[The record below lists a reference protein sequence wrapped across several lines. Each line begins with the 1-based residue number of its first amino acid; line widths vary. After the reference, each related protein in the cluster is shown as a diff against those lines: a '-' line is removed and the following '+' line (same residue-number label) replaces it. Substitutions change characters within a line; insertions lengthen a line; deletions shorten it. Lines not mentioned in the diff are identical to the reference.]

1 MNARRGP
8 RPPRPGV
15 LLWAAAPLL
24 ALALL
29 VACAPAYRGAPILGP
44 LDTTDP
50 LVARG
55 ERAFAEYCHSCHPS
69 AGTGLGPGIAD
80 KPLPGWL
87 IRFQVRNGLGQMP
100 AFPPDEIAPEE
111 LDGIVAYIAAL
122 RERLLE
128 AQPDARAGA
137 ER

>member
-1 MNARRGP
+1 MSPRRGP
-8 RPPRPGV
+8 WPSRPGP
-15 LLWAAAPLL
+15 LLWAAVPLL

-44 LDTTDP
+44 LDTSDP

-87 IRFQVRNGLGQMP
+87 VRFQVRNGLGQMP
-100 AFPPDEIAPEE
+100 AFPPDVIDSEE
-111 LDGIVAYIAAL
+111 LDGIIAYIAAL
-122 RERLLE
+122 RERLRE
-128 AQPDARAGA
+128 AQPDAQA
-137 ER
+137 EASR